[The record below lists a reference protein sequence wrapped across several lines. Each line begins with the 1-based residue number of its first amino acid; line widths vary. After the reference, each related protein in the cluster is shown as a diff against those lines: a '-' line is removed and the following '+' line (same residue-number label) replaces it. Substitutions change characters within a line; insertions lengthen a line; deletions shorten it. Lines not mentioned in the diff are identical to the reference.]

1 MQSDVSDIFEQT
13 LQEKKSELQ
22 TCQNAQNV
30 LTAAALH
37 DKMFEC
43 EIRKAYVKAVYE
55 SMSKVKAVDL
65 SFEFIVLTRF

>member
-22 TCQNAQNV
+22 ACQKAKNV
-30 LTAAALH
+30 LTCSDC

-43 EIRKAYVKAVYE
+43 ETRKAYVKAVYE
-55 SMSKVKAVDL
+55 SMSKGQGGG
-65 SFEFIVLTRF
+65 FEF